1 MSLSGPRLTL
11 PDLFR
16 EANSSEELMEKFAER
31 LFRDLVTLTVL
42 QHACIVFKWDGS
54 KEYRAHMQE
63 KMLNETERI
72 TKALKSVYC
81 GNYTSPI
88 ADATVLQL
96 SSHATIT
103 LRRLRD
109 DAEG

>member
-1 MSLSGPRLTL
+1 MKPSAPRLTL
-11 PDLFR
+11 LKLLH
-16 EANSSEELMEKFAER
+16 EANSSNDLIEKFGDR
-31 LFRDLVTLTVL
+31 LFRDLATLAVL
-42 QHACIVFKWDGS
+42 KQACVVLKNATS
-54 KEYRAHMQE
+54 KEDRDEAKQEILHQTEQITRAI
-63 KMLNETERI
+63 RSI
-72 TKALKSVYC
+72 GC

-103 LRRLRD
+103 LQRLRD